1 MFFFFNLKHNRKK
14 FLIAKQS
21 QWLFYNTTSWYGLLF
36 ILISFYIFMFDAAD
50 VSYQFINLL
59 VLYRAIDNLYSE
71 KEKKSLLGS
80 LVQVKS
86 TSIITFHSKIQAEI
100 TSIIMFKGGT
110 LKKSEG
116 TWKILPGKNYI
127 LSWITILLISYWKLS
142 HIPKTYIKIKS
153 WFWRTK
159 IMFYGELG
167 DRTLGYRW
175 TREPFSLNY
184 SMIHPSLLF
193 YPSSCYCQQG
203 RESFTQLMQCS

>member
-1 MFFFFNLKHNRKK
+1 
-14 FLIAKQS
+14 
-21 QWLFYNTTSWYGLLF
+21 
-36 ILISFYIFMFDAAD
+36 MFDAAD
-50 VSYQFINLL
+50 VSYQFITLL

-127 LSWITILLISYWKLS
+127 LS
-142 HIPKTYIKIKS
+142 
-153 WFWRTK
+153 
-159 IMFYGELG
+159 
-167 DRTLGYRW
+167 
-175 TREPFSLNY
+175 
-184 SMIHPSLLF
+184 
-193 YPSSCYCQQG
+193 
-203 RESFTQLMQCS
+203 

>member
-1 MFFFFNLKHNRKK
+1 
-14 FLIAKQS
+14 
-21 QWLFYNTTSWYGLLF
+21 
-36 ILISFYIFMFDAAD
+36 MFDAAD

-116 TWKILPGKNYI
+116 TWKIPGKNYI
-127 LSWITILLISYWKLS
+127 LS
-142 HIPKTYIKIKS
+142 
-153 WFWRTK
+153 
-159 IMFYGELG
+159 
-167 DRTLGYRW
+167 
-175 TREPFSLNY
+175 
-184 SMIHPSLLF
+184 
-193 YPSSCYCQQG
+193 
-203 RESFTQLMQCS
+203 